1 MAGSILLKN
10 HNRGIKESLKDYINY
25 TDLDF
30 DLHGRRG
37 ISVAYGDALIV
48 NYIIWLRSMPGDFIR
63 NPERGGF
70 FRNQLNRYEFSPN
83 SESQIAADLIAESE
97 SLFPALQILNAEVKC
112 VFKERKWQVKVTVY
126 DKIAGLV
133 GTTSEAFST
142 TTN

>member
-1 MAGSILLKN
+1 MAESILLKN

-37 ISVAYGDALIV
+37 VSVVYGDALIV

-70 FRNQLNRYEFSPN
+70 FRNQLNRYTFSPE
-83 SESQIAADLIAESE
+83 SEQQIANDLKAESE
-97 SLFPALQILNAEVKC
+97 SLFPALQILDVNVKC
-112 VFKERKWQVKVTVY
+112 VYAERKWQVKVTVY

-133 GTTSEAFST
+133 GSTSESFST
-142 TTN
+142 VS